1 MTPAAAAALRL
12 PLYDIESRAAPTTVC
27 VTGATGYIATAI
39 ISRLLAAGHTVHG
52 TARADPA
59 SPRLQPLRKLLG
71 AEGRLKL
78 FQCRKFILES

>member
-1 MTPAAAAALRL
+1 MVTAAPALRL
-12 PLYDIESRAAPTTVC
+12 ALYARESNATPTTVC

-59 SPRLQPLRKLLG
+59 SPRLQPLRELPG

-78 FQCRKFILES
+78 FQVCKYFTGIN